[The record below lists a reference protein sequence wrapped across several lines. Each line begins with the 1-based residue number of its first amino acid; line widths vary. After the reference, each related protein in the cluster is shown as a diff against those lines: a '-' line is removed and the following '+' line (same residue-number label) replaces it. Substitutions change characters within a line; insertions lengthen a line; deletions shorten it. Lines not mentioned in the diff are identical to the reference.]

1 MLLIPGLRQ
10 EDLRDSVASQLLAE
24 FQASERPDLRT
35 TKTNKYTASPPK
47 SRTSPQAE
55 TM

>member
-35 TKTNKYTASPPK
+35 TKTNKYT
-47 SRTSPQAE
+47 TSPQKKQNQPPS
-55 TM
+55 